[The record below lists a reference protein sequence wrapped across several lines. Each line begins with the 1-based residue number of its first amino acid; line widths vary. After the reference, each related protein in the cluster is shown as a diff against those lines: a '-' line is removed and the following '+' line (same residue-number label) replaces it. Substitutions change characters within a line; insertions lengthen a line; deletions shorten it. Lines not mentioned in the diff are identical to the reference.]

1 MREGAE
7 DPALEE
13 PVRAQDGCGEGG
25 VGVTQAEWHCTAGGG
40 VHAALRG
47 QVRFAEGGCLSENPS
62 GSAGRGAVRGDSE
75 PPCSPLQSPGRLL
88 GGK

>member
-13 PVRAQDGCGEGG
+13 PVRAQDGCGE
-25 VGVTQAEWHCTAGGG
+25 VGWASPRQNGTALQ
-40 VHAALRG
+40 VEVCMWPSRG
-47 QVRFAEGGCLSENPS
+47 RVRFAEGGCLSENPS